1 MFYVDEPGYSSDI
14 NEKVYHDLL
23 NPYITVD
30 RLKEFNQCLDHLL
43 NVLRA
48 QMSNVFLKNV
58 RLIDVP

>member
-30 RLKEFNQCLDHLL
+30 RLEEFNQCLDHLF